1 MSRCVHSSPCRCVA
15 RSGALQATYSGLE
28 AHILSTTRRWGAQD
42 LWRRVIH
49 AHSQPQLTM
58 CAVTPVFRIRLE
70 DVLNRRHLPPL
81 GA

>member
-15 RSGALQATYSGLE
+15 RSGALQATYPGLE
-28 AHILSTTRRWGAQD
+28 AHILSTTRRWRAQD
-42 LWRRVIH
+42 LWRRVID
-49 AHSQPQLTM
+49 ALGRLWLTM
-58 CAVTPVFRIRLE
+58 CTVTPVFRICLE